1 MIDAKVSGQAA
12 AVAGAAN
19 QPINELA
26 GSDGPSGQM
35 VRDYRL
41 LSKLGEGGMGVVY
54 KAHEIGLDRD
64 VALKMLS
71 PKLTGDTEY
80 VQRFYREARMA
91 LKLDDDPTHC
101 IVRGYAVF
109 EERGAHYFAMEFIDG
124 ENLEKRLKR
133 QGHLNVGD
141 AVRIAI
147 EIGEALDYAHSLA
160 KPIYHRDIKPS
171 NIMITVDGK
180 VKLTDLGLAKAAG
193 DDMGLTQLGTMAGTF
208 AYMPPEQAR
217 NATLVD
223 GRSDLYAL
231 GVTLYVLLAGAK
243 PFTGRTDLEIL
254 EAKETGRFA
263 PASRLNPEVPAV
275 LDRILA
281 KMMAPEPSQ
290 RYQTAGEA
298 ATALAATGLANATL
312 NRDESDGDG
321 PTIVDKPLSTP
332 HGAPPSS
339 RRTPI
344 LVAAAGATLACGIV
358 LAWMMT
364 HQTQQTQP
372 PQRGTAADSEP
383 SPVQPAVPAEPI
395 DMILS
400 RAIDEASQSDVAA
413 ATQTLTRGLQA
424 HPDNPQV
431 MRPLRELERGAL
443 ILFQYQTPEET
454 SPIEPLWNA
463 EGVTLTRRD
472 NYRFGILPGRDC
484 YVYAYQRDTRPSVT
498 TIFPNPRYSPQ
509 MNPLPARQLTWL
521 PSNAGGETRSWMHL
535 DTAIGEE
542 RFYFVALASALR
554 DPDAFGEQLI
564 DDATGQSADLQRR
577 LELFVKGGPP
587 AVPCFAY
594 DRQAIQVFR
603 FNHK

>member
-1 MIDAKVSGQAA
+1 MIDAKA
-12 AVAGAAN
+12 
-19 QPINELA
+19 LA
-26 GSDGPSGQM
+26 PTAPVDSSSVQM

-41 LSKLGEGGMGVVY
+41 LAKLGEGGMGVVY
-54 KAHEIGLDRD
+54 KAHEVGLDRD

-71 PKLTGDTEY
+71 PKLSGDTEY

-91 LKLDDDPTHC
+91 LKLDDDPTRC

-109 EERGAHYFAMEFIDG
+109 EERGTHYFAMEFIDG
-124 ENLEKRLKR
+124 ENLEKRLKT

-147 EIGEALDYAHSLA
+147 DIAAALDYAHSLA
-160 KPIYHRDIKPS
+160 KPIFHRDIKPS

-217 NATLVD
+217 NAALVD
-223 GRSDLYAL
+223 GRSDIYAL
-231 GVTLYVLLAGAK
+231 GVTLYVLLTGAK
-243 PFTGRTDLEIL
+243 PFIGRTDLEIL
-254 EAKETGRFA
+254 EAKEMGRFE
-263 PASRLNPEVPAV
+263 PASRLIPEVPVA

-298 ATALAATGLANATL
+298 AKALAATGLANATL
-312 NRDESDGDG
+312 NPDESGEG
-321 PTIVDKPLSTP
+321 PTVVDHRSAVRQRTP
-332 HGAPPSS
+332 PASS
-339 RRTPI
+339 RTPI
-344 LVAAAGATLACGIV
+344 LITAATAATLACGV
-358 LAWMMT
+358 ALYWVFM
-364 HQTQQTQP
+364 HQPQP
-372 PQRGTAADSEP
+372 AQHAHPVEAAP
-383 SPVQPAVPAEPI
+383 SPVQQAAVPPEPI
-395 DMILS
+395 DVILA
-400 RAIDEASQSDVAA
+400 RAIDEATHNDVTTAS
-413 ATQTLTRGLQA
+413 QTLTRGLQT
-424 HPDNPQV
+424 HPEDPQV
-431 MRPLRELERGAL
+431 MRPLRELERGVL

-454 SPIEPLWNA
+454 SPVEPLWNA
-463 EGVTLTRRD
+463 DGVTLTRRD
-472 NYRFGILPGRDC
+472 NYRFGIVPGRDC
-484 YVYAYQRDTRPSVT
+484 YVYAYQRDTRPSVAR
-498 TIFPNPRYSPQ
+498 IFPNPHYSGE

-521 PSNAGGETRSWMHL
+521 PSISGEPRSWLHL

-542 RFYFVALASALR
+542 RFYFVALTSPLQ

-564 DDATGQSADLQRR
+564 EDATGRDADLQRR
-577 LELFVKGGPP
+577 LDAYVKGGAP

-594 DRQAIQVFR
+594 ERQAIQVFR